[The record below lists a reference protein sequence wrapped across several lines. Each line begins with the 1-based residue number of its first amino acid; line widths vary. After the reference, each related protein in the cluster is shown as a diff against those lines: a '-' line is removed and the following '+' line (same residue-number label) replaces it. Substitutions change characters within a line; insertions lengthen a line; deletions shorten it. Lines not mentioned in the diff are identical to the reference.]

1 MALETAEG
9 GKSMSEKEIHV
20 ELEETSG
27 PTKIYESHEAATEAL
42 EAMSAEL
49 IELSKRHN
57 TTAQIFLIAFSYG
70 LPDNDGRT
78 GYRYRTLV
86 SGVSDLLEQLPEP
99 IKRSIEATVAAN
111 VRRELAADDQSLEPA
126 ARKYSV
132 DESGPIIIDK
142 GGKIH

>member
-1 MALETAEG
+1 MT
-9 GKSMSEKEIHV
+9 EKEIHI

-57 TTAQIFLIAFSYG
+57 TTAQVFLIAFSYG
-70 LPDNDGRT
+70 LPDNDGKT
-78 GYRYRTLV
+78 SYRYRTLV
-86 SGVSDLLEQLPEP
+86 SGVSDMLEQFPEA
-99 IKRSIEATVAAN
+99 IKRSIEATIAAN
-111 VRRELAADDQSLEPA
+111 VRRELAAEDQTVEPGT
-126 ARKYSV
+126 RKYSV